1 MVGMINLELYQ
12 KIMDESP
19 GLSQNFPE
27 WKMYLNICYT
37 YLEQHNIK
45 KPIVVELGTL
55 YNRQKRF
62 YEQLLGAEHIGID
75 SSTKRCVPD
84 IQGLTS
90 DIGTLNTLKER
101 LAGRPINILFI
112 DASHRYKHVK
122 SDFDMYHPLCEN
134 IVAFHDIEVGRE
146 TGASKKH
153 GIWGVW
159 RFWDELKELSF
170 DTKTIYKDYL
180 FMSIR
185 QCRLK
190 INRPPRMGIGMI
202 IKK

>member
-1 MVGMINLELYQ
+1 MINLELYQ
-12 KIMDESP
+12 KIMDKSP
-19 GLSQNFPE
+19 GLAQNLPE
-27 WKMYLNICYT
+27 WKMYLNICHT
-37 YLEQHNIK
+37 YLKQHNIK
-45 KPIVVELGTL
+45 EPIVVELGVL
-55 YNRQKRF
+55 YNRQKQF

-75 SSTKRCVPD
+75 SSIKRCVPD

-90 DIGTLNTLKER
+90 DISTLNILKEK

-112 DASHRYKHVK
+112 DASHRYKYVK

-134 IVAFHDIEVGRE
+134 IVAFHDIETGRE
-146 TGASKKH
+146 TGALKH
-153 GIWGVW
+153 GVW

-185 QCRLK
+185 QCRLRV
-190 INRPPRMGIGMI
+190 NRSPRMGIGMM
-202 IKK
+202 IKNELRTL